1 MKGGQRQIVLKT
13 PFQTTQAAGK
23 PRDQAAIEFPEAPM
37 PGVTLRLGFFLWRQT
52 QLNEPLLQCR
62 QAGLGVLAE
71 TPLELPRLPEF
82 SELPGFL
89 TPSGQIDLRQLRG
102 GDGL

>member
-1 MKGGQRQIVLKT
+1 L
-13 PFQTTQAAGK
+13 PDH
-23 PRDQAAIEFPEAPM
+23 RDLAL
-37 PGVTLRLGFFLWRQT
+37 TLDPSATDVHRLSLDIFLWRQT
-52 QLNEPLLQCR
+52 QLYEPLLQCR